1 MLYTVNLVERNY
13 LKKKKIKLV
22 RSSYIKTNKNDQ
34 VKNFYKECSFVLEK
48 NENSNK
54 RHPPI
59 TFNKL
64 KAMAYAT

>member
-1 MLYTVNLVERNY
+1 MDYIIAY

-34 VKNFYKECSFVLEK
+34 VKNFYKKCSFVLEK

-54 RHPPI
+54 YYSVGINEYKQSLLRYI
-59 TFNKL
+59 SINV
-64 KAMAYAT
+64 